1 MPTRPASRPSR
12 KAGTVAVLLPGAFY
26 FLRETQKPPV
36 DLLRKHGV
44 PIAISSDSNPGTS
57 PLTSLLLTM
66 NMAATFF
73 RLTVD
78 ECLLGVTR
86 QAARAL
92 GRLDQVGTLE
102 AGKSCDLAI
111 WDIERPAELVYRIGF
126 TPLHQRVW
134 RGRVIARRDDAC
146 ATGATSIAAP
156 CPRSIRPAIRPSSA
170 RPPRSSAIIAKGEPV
185 YGINT
190 GFGKLASVRIPPA
203 DLATLQRNIVLSHA
217 AGVGAPMPVA
227 GRAADDGAQARQP
240 GARRVGRAAAR
251 PCACSKRCWP
261 RA

>member
-1 MPTRPASRPSR
+1 
-12 KAGTVAVLLPGAFY
+12 
-26 FLRETQKPPV
+26 
-36 DLLRKHGV
+36 V

-126 TPLHQRVW
+126 TPLHLRVW
-134 RGRVIARRDDAC
+134 RG
-146 ATGATSIAAP
+146 
-156 CPRSIRPAIRPSSA
+156 
-170 RPPRSSAIIAKGEPV
+170 
-185 YGINT
+185 
-190 GFGKLASVRIPPA
+190 
-203 DLATLQRNIVLSHA
+203 Q
-217 AGVGAPMPVA
+217 
-227 GRAADDGAQARQP
+227 
-240 GARRVGRAAAR
+240 
-251 PCACSKRCWP
+251 
-261 RA
+261 